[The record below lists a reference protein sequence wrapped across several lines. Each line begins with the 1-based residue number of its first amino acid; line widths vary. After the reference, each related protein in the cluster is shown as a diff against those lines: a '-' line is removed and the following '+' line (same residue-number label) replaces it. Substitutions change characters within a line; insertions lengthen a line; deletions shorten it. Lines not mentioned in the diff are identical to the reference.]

1 VQRSNCPQKQN
12 SFLKS
17 VQSIAMEDGVD
28 GDQEITLETNFE
40 SMCYGKGKTD
50 DITVSAMWI
59 SRKYQ
64 SHNQRQ
70 LR

>member
-1 VQRSNCPQKQN
+1 
-12 SFLKS
+12 
-17 VQSIAMEDGVD
+17 MEDGVD

>member
-1 VQRSNCPQKQN
+1 MQKSNCPHKQT

-28 GDQEITLETNFE
+28 GGDQEITLETNFE

-59 SRKYQ
+59 SRKY
-64 SHNQRQ
+64 
-70 LR
+70 